1 MSTMTLS
8 PPPHTI
14 KTRANSSDDYYGNT
28 DATDFDCPL
37 QRAASSEAQ
46 LPSYHSGS
54 LSISSNDDSYN
65 SSGTS
70 QYDNQ
75 YAPRHYNKLIHHDSF
90 NHSSKKSQQPLPAAA
105 QITRAKSDSSHNDSS
120 TTTKSRLLQTTPHS
134 GMKRLQTIES
144 GIALAQQDPTVGG
157 ASSSPP
163 KRHTSMIQQQH
174 HSPQCQS
181 PHTGNL
187 ETTSPQGNA
196 SPLLPPRHLLP
207 SSDYSYY
214 SVDAGKHGFLNQHHP
229 IVHSNDND
237 SDVGSIDGNS
247 SNGSLVFKY
256 LPGEETPPA
265 EYALPASILRVYG
278 VECDEAAPTF
288 STENGN
294 RIQWHRTER
303 EGSCV
308 SNGSRSSI
316 VFDVEH
322 GIDGTN
328 ESPNE
333 ARNDKDTIKRG
344 SPPNNLSSLRD
355 LSPKRI
361 LPYHE
366 RKRLMELEE
375 EKEKKLKKNASKNSA
390 RMQQQSKM
398 NKMRGRGQRR
408 GSPKED
414 ELTPLTG
421 RQSDKGCDANGYGTG
436 NNNNDQLSST
446 PNTAWFG
453 QLVAIVTGKSDH
465 NEPQQKQEE
474 QVRGRI
480 QDETQ
485 SYRDRGRAFLE
496 TEKERK
502 KIKEQSRMAELNNVT
517 IPVAKQSFG
526 GHSRAKMSSMSN
538 ALESIASCS
547 DGEDDETSDEES
559 SDDDG
564 NNTRLQQCND
574 KVVASIT
581 TSARV
586 WKYGEPSTNPTTSIH
601 PATKTTLPK
610 KKKKKTT
617 SSISSKQHDR
627 IMKRERL
634 LQEEYEYRLHLLK
647 NENEKLSKQF
657 RVFVLVTV
665 AVIVAGALAFAFV
678 VCVRMLLSI

>member
-1 MSTMTLS
+1 MMSTMTLS

-54 LSISSNDDSYN
+54 LSISSDDDIYN
-65 SSGTS
+65 SGTS
-70 QYDNQ
+70 QHENNY
-75 YAPRHYNKLIHHDSF
+75 HYNTLQHHDSF
-90 NHSSKKSQQPLPAAA
+90 NHSSTKPQQPLPAAA

-496 TEKERK
+496 KTEKEREK
-502 KIKEQSRMAELNNVT
+502 RMEQSRMEELNNVT

-538 ALESIASCS
+538 ALDSIVSCS
-547 DGEDDETSDEES
+547 DDESSDEES
-559 SDDDG
+559 GSSYYFDNDDD
-564 NNTRLQQCND
+564 TRRQQGKN
-574 KVVASIT
+574 KVAST
-581 TSARV
+581 TTTNTDRV
-586 WKYGEPSTNPTTSIH
+586 WKYGESPTNH
-601 PATKTTLPK
+601 PKTLTKKTTPPK
-610 KKKKKTT
+610 KKKKKTP

-647 NENEKLSKQF
+647 NENEKLSWTF